1 MKRSLILV
9 FLLSLIFSGCENQNK
24 KEMRENPF
32 FVEWDTPFDVPPFNF
47 IEIEDYVPAYE
58 KGMEQHDNEIE
69 EIVTNPDKPDF
80 DNTIVAL
87 DLSGELLTRVDN
99 IFGNLNSANTNPEMQ
114 KIAKEM
120 APLLSSHFDNIRLN
134 EALFQKVKAV
144 YEQKDDLDLT
154 TEDEMLLTK
163 TYNRF
168 VRGGANLPEQQKAR
182 FREINSRLSLL
193 SIQFRENQLAETNDF
208 ELVVTD
214 KNDLGGLPKSV
225 LDAAAATAKEKGY
238 ADSWVFTLQKPSLI
252 PFITYADNRDLRRTL
267 FEGYINRGSNGNE
280 YDNREIVNEM
290 VNLRLER
297 AQMLGFKNHAEYVL
311 AENMAKTPD
320 KVYNLIGDLME
331 AALPVAKEEAKTLQ
345 TMIDAEGGDFK
356 LEPWDWWY
364 YAEKL
369 KKQNYDFDDEAL
381 RPYFKLENVKQGVF
395 DVATALYG
403 LQFVERK
410 DIPVYHPDAVAYE
423 VQKEDGSTLGVLYMD
438 FFPRESKRSGAW
450 MTSFRKQSKKDG
462 VNIVPQIQVV
472 CNFSKPTDDKP
483 ALLSFE
489 EASTLFHE
497 FGHAL
502 HGLLSDCNYTTLSGT
517 SVPRDFVE
525 LPSQIMENWA
535 SSPEVLAT
543 YARHYQTGDPI
554 PSELLEK
561 MEKAQYFN
569 QGFTVVEFMSAALL
583 DMDWHTIT
591 EKNEM
596 DVMEFENASL
606 EKMGMIPEIVVR
618 YRSPY
623 FAHIF
628 AGGYS
633 AGYYSYAWAEVLDA
647 DAFEAFK
654 ENGIFDKATA
664 DAFRENILSKGGTDD
679 PMKMYIRFRG
689 QEPTTDAM
697 LKRKGLQNR

>member
-1 MKRSLILV
+1 MKQIVSLAV
-9 FLLSLIFSGCENQNK
+9 LLSLIFTACQNENN
-24 KEMRENPF
+24 KEMRKNPF
-32 FVEWDTPFDVPPFNF
+32 LVEWNTPFDVPPFDV
-47 IEIEDYVPAYE
+47 IEIEDYVPAYME
-58 KGMEQHDNEIE
+58 GMKVHDE
-69 EIVTNPDKPDF
+69 EIAAIVANPDPASF
-80 DNTIVAL
+80 MNTFVAL
-87 DLSGELLTRVDN
+87 DQSGELLTRVDN

-120 APLLSSHFDNIRLN
+120 SPLLSAHYDNIRLN
-134 EALFQKVKAV
+134 EALFAKMKTV
-144 YEQKDDLDLT
+144 YDKKDELGLT

-168 VRGGANLPEQQKAR
+168 VRGGANLPEDQKER
-182 FREINSRLSLL
+182 FREINSKLSLL
-193 SIQFRENQLAETNDF
+193 SIQFRENQLAETNSF

-214 KNDLGGLPKSV
+214 ENDLAGLPQTV
-225 LDAAAATAKEKGY
+225 IEAAAETAKEKGL
-238 ADSWVFTLQKPSLI
+238 ADGWVFTLHKPSLI
-252 PFITYADNRDLRRTL
+252 PFITYSDRRDLRKTL
-267 FEGYINRGSNGNE
+267 FEGYINLGSNGNE
-280 YDNREIVNEM
+280 FDNREILNEM

-297 AQMLGFKNHAEYVL
+297 AKMLGFNNHAEYVL

-320 KVYNLIGDLME
+320 KVYDLIGDLMA
-331 AALPVAKEEAKTLQ
+331 AALPVAQEEAKTLQ
-345 TMIDAEGGDFK
+345 SMIDADGGDFK

-395 DVATALYG
+395 DVSTALYG

-423 VQKEDGSTLGVLYMD
+423 VQAEDGSTIGVLYMD

-450 MTSFRKQSKKDG
+450 MTSFRKQSRKDG
-462 VNIVPQIQVV
+462 ENIVPQIQVV
-472 CNFSKPTDDKP
+472 CNFSKPTADKP
-483 ALLSFE
+483 ALLSFD

-502 HGLLSDCNYTTLSGT
+502 HGLLSDCNYITLSGA

-535 SSPEVLAT
+535 SHPEVLTT
-543 YARHYQTGDPI
+543 YATHYETGEPI
-554 PSELLEK
+554 PVELLEK
-561 MEKAQYFN
+561 MEKAQHFN

-596 DVMEFENASL
+596 DVMDFENASL

-654 ENGIFDKATA
+654 ENGIFDQATA
-664 DAFRENILSKGGTDD
+664 NSFRENVLSKGGTND
-679 PMKMYIRFRG
+679 PMKLYVQFRG

-697 LKRKGLQNR
+697 LKRKGLN

>member
-1 MKRSLILV
+1 MKRSMILALLIGLFLV
-9 FLLSLIFSGCENQNK
+9 ACQNQNK
-24 KEMRENPF
+24 TEMRENPF
-32 FVEWDTPFDVPPFNF
+32 FVEWNTPFQVPPFDI
-47 IEIEDYVPAYE
+47 IEIEDYVPAYME
-58 KGMEQHDNEIE
+58 GMEIHDNEIE
-69 EIVTNPDKPDF
+69 EIIGNPNDPDF
-80 DNTIVAL
+80 TNTIVAL
-87 DLSGELLTRVDN
+87 DQSGELLDRVSSV
-99 IFGNLNSANTNPEMQ
+99 FGNLNSANTNPEMQ
-114 KIAKEM
+114 KIAKDM
-120 APLLSSHFDNIRLN
+120 APLLSAHYDNIRLN
-134 EALFQKVKAV
+134 EALFEKVKAV
-144 YEQKDDLDLT
+144 NDKIDELDLSV
-154 TEDEMLLTK
+154 EDEMLLTK

-168 VRGGANLPEQQKAR
+168 VRGGANLPEDQKAR
-182 FREINSRLSLL
+182 FREINSKLSLL
-193 SIQFRENQLAETNDF
+193 SIQFRENQLAETNSF
-208 ELVVTD
+208 ELVLTNE
-214 KNDLGGLPKSV
+214 KDLAGLPESV
-225 LDAAAATAKEKGY
+225 IEAAAETAFEKGY
-238 ADSWVFTLQKPSLI
+238 ENSWVFTLHKPSLI
-252 PFITYADNRDLRRTL
+252 PFITYSDNRGLRKTL
-267 FEGYINRGSNGNE
+267 FEGYINRGSLENE
-280 YDNREIVNEM
+280 FDNRAILNEM

-297 AQMLGFKNHAEYVL
+297 AKMLGFNNHAEYVL

-320 KVYNLIGDLME
+320 KVYDLIGDLME
-331 AALPVAKEEAKTLQ
+331 AALPVAQAEAETLQ
-345 TMIDAEGGDFK
+345 TMIDDEGGNFK

-395 DVATALYG
+395 DVSSALYG
-403 LQFVERK
+403 LHFVERK

-423 VQKEDGSTLGVLYMD
+423 VQAENGSTIGVLYMD

-462 VNIVPQIQVV
+462 ENIVPQIQVV
-472 CNFSKPTDDKP
+472 CNFSKPTADKP
-483 ALLSFE
+483 ALLSFD

-535 SSPEVLAT
+535 SHPKVLAT
-543 YARHYQTGDPI
+543 YATHYETGEPI

-561 MEKAQYFN
+561 MEKAQHFN

-591 EKNEM
+591 KKNEM
-596 DVMEFENASL
+596 DVIDFENASL

-664 DAFRENILSKGGTDD
+664 DAFRENVLSKGGTDD
-679 PMKMYIRFRG
+679 PMKLYVQFRG

-697 LKRKGLQNR
+697 LKRKGLN